1 MRTVACRVLSSSGL
15 GLLLFAFSG
24 CARYEYVLVQPPQFA
39 RSITKKPTR
48 INYPPME
55 YEFAHEDDRLMMAV
69 INPGQEPLRIDPSK
83 SFVVS
88 PDGESH
94 PLPAS
99 SIAPRSY
106 RALLLPPESPAYR
119 ASPSFSIG
127 FGVGHFWGGPHFGTG
142 FGYHDYWYGGPRE
155 YYQVNSPDYWPWQS
169 GPVRM
174 RLSFEQGNTNTFEHD
189 FLFERRKVE

>member
-1 MRTVACRVLSSSGL
+1 MRTVAGRFLCTSGL
-15 GLLLFAFSG
+15 SVLFVIAG
-24 CARYEYVLVQPPQFA
+24 CARYQYVLAQPSQFT
-39 RSITKKPTR
+39 RSITEERTR

-55 YEFAHEDDRLMMAV
+55 YEFAEEDDSLMMAV
-69 INPGQEPLRIDPSK
+69 INPGQEPVRIVSSK
-83 SFVVS
+83 SFIVS

-106 RALLLPPESPAYR
+106 RALLLPPEPPAYR

-127 FGVGHFWGGPHFGTG
+127 FGFGNYWGGPHVGTG
-142 FGYHDYWYGGPRE
+142 IGYHDYWYGGPHE
-155 YYQVNSPDYWPWQS
+155 YRQVNAPDYWPWKE

-174 RLSFEQGNTNTFEHD
+174 RLSFEDARTNTFEHD
-189 FLFERRKVE
+189 FVIERRKVE

>member
-1 MRTVACRVLSSSGL
+1 VIA
-15 GLLLFAFSG
+15 G
-24 CARYEYVLVQPPQFA
+24 CARYQYVLVQPSQFT
-39 RSITKKPTR
+39 RSITEERTR
-48 INYPPME
+48 VAYPPLE
-55 YEFAHEDDRLMMAV
+55 YEFAEEDDSLMMAV
-69 INPGQEPLRIDPSK
+69 INPGQEPVRIVPSK
-83 SFVVS
+83 SFLVS

-106 RALLLPPESPAYR
+106 RALLLPPEPPAYR

-127 FGVGHFWGGPHFGTG
+127 FGVGHYWGGPHFGTG

-155 YYQVNSPDYWPWQS
+155 YYQANSPDYWGWET

-174 RLSFEQGNTNTFEHD
+174 RLSFEQGSTNTFEHD
-189 FLFERRKVE
+189 FVIERRKVE